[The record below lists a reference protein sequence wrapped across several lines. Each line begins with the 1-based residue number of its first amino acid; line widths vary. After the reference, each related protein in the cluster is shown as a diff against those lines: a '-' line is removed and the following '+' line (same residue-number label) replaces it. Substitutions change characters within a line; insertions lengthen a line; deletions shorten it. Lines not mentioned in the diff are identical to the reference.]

1 MDWAQIQGELEEFSD
16 IVGGN
21 RMNASNYRE
30 LFLASEDVRRDVL
43 EKPSV
48 KKVSVFFNV
57 RTSVSRVCRKF
68 ALLKSQ
74 NGYLAQ
80 VYIFFLSSGVMLGC
94 LMFLFF
100 LVHFATLKWNIF
112 IITKK

>member
-1 MDWAQIQGELEEFSD
+1 MPLCNLSVDDALDLLRLTESHVDWAQIQGELEEFSD

-48 KKVSVFFNV
+48 KKVREKNMCGNCEKVD
-57 RTSVSRVCRKF
+57 
-68 ALLKSQ
+68 
-74 NGYLAQ
+74 
-80 VYIFFLSSGVMLGC
+80 IFL
-94 LMFLFF
+94 
-100 LVHFATLKWNIF
+100 
-112 IITKK
+112 

>member
-1 MDWAQIQGELEEFSD
+1 MHPIFSPCFQAALNPLCNLSVDDALDLLRLTESHVDWAQIQGELEEFSD

-48 KKVSVFFNV
+48 KKVREKICVGNV
-57 RTSVSRVCRKF
+57 RRS
-68 ALLKSQ
+68 
-74 NGYLAQ
+74 
-80 VYIFFLSSGVMLGC
+80 IFF
-94 LMFLFF
+94 
-100 LVHFATLKWNIF
+100 
-112 IITKK
+112 